1 MDTYLYISFLF
12 VLELVVLE
20 LLWGIDIID
29 EAVVADNMKKTN
41 DLQKQKHVYLLTN
54 FKGKLHEY
62 MTPIAIKDVY
72 IEIPQNV

>member
-29 EAVVADNMKKTN
+29 EAVVADNMKKNKRFAKTKTR
-41 DLQKQKHVYLLTN
+41 LFTYEL
-54 FKGKLHEY
+54 
-62 MTPIAIKDVY
+62 
-72 IEIPQNV
+72 